1 MLDIELEL
9 YHLAQ
14 VFEIWRHGY
23 VTILVFNWS
32 HEVAEDI
39 IAETAVAIL
48 AQVSCCL
55 MKILGS
61 PKCTIRNVNIDGEA
75 SCCTSN

>member
-14 VFEIWRHGY
+14 GFEVRGHGY
-23 VTILVFNWS
+23 ITILVFNRS

-48 AQVSCCL
+48 AQVSRRL
-55 MKILGS
+55 MEILGS